1 MGKFESGIKRAAKRM
16 LFAAIVVFPSV
27 LAAGFLQPRVAI
39 AQDQPVQVI
48 ELEAR
53 KYRYSPVPVH
63 VKVGTKVQLK
73 ITAVDHDHGFKL
85 TTIAKGD
92 SSGKPGLI
100 LTSPQDCWQLKKGT
114 TTTIEFLAQSPGTY
128 AFHCCHVCGLGHGGM
143 KAEIIV
149 E

>member
-1 MGKFESGIKRAAKRM
+1 MGNFESGIKRGKRT
-16 LFAAIVVFPSV
+16 LFAGGIAFASV
-27 LAAGFLQPRVAI
+27 LVAGFLQPRVAI
-39 AQDQPVQVI
+39 AQDQPVQVV

-53 KYRYSPVPVH
+53 KYKYSPVPVH

-92 SSGKPGLI
+92 TSGKPGLI

-128 AFHCCHVCGLGHGGM
+128 GFHCCHVCGLGHGGM
-143 KAEIIV
+143 RAEIIV